1 MSTKY
6 DSAMVIVI
14 VLIFIR
20 ALLRYSNLYGIDSST
35 SLVASAFVF
44 FALVSQYNFTWSTLL
59 QGALVREHGTATSQE
74 DSASERGT
82 VASPVHRHETF
93 LRITHNIL
101 CRWHRKIKQ

>member
-20 ALLRYSNLYGIDSST
+20 TLLRYSNLYGIDSST

-44 FALVSQYNFTWSTLL
+44 FVLIISVQLL
-59 QGALVREHGTATSQE
+59 RHYAKRVLTPRSLNVKLGPRRNYHKGRAAIRHYANQTA
-74 DSASERGT
+74 R
-82 VASPVHRHETF
+82 P
-93 LRITHNIL
+93 L
-101 CRWHRKIKQ
+101 

>member
-20 ALLRYSNLYGIDSST
+20 TLLRYSNLYGIDSST

-44 FALVSQYNFTWSTLL
+44 FALVSQYNYKKNNCLYLFPRFNNIYKQKLNNHLTMYNNSTYLPSSVFTIFTYL
-59 QGALVREHGTATSQE
+59 Q
-74 DSASERGT
+74 
-82 VASPVHRHETF
+82 
-93 LRITHNIL
+93 
-101 CRWHRKIKQ
+101 

>member
-20 ALLRYSNLYGIDSST
+20 TLLRYSNLYGIDSST

-44 FALVSQYNFTWSTLL
+44 FVLIIS
-59 QGALVREHGTATSQE
+59 
-74 DSASERGT
+74 
-82 VASPVHRHETF
+82 VH
-93 LRITHNIL
+93 
-101 CRWHRKIKQ
+101 

>member
-20 ALLRYSNLYGIDSST
+20 TLLRYSNLYGIDSST

-44 FALVSQYNFTWSTLL
+44 FALVSQYIEFLFLAPNLGEDDGPEVEEELRGQGQAGRGDEDGLL
-59 QGALVREHGTATSQE
+59 TARRQH
-74 DSASERGT
+74 
-82 VASPVHRHETF
+82 HRHNYVT
-93 LRITHNIL
+93 
-101 CRWHRKIKQ
+101 

>member
-20 ALLRYSNLYGIDSST
+20 TLLRYSNLYGIDSST

-44 FALVSQYNFTWSTLL
+44 FALVSQYIEYLFLAPNLGEDDGPEVEEEL
-59 QGALVREHGTATSQE
+59 RGQGQAGRGDKDRVPDGEHQH
-74 DSASERGT
+74 
-82 VASPVHRHETF
+82 HRHTSV
-93 LRITHNIL
+93 T
-101 CRWHRKIKQ
+101 